1 MTTDKMKTYR
11 DSITIFKKVWPHLYS
26 ECRPVLGS
34 ELHYQAMM
42 YRCFRDFGNVPPKQI
57 GMNVKIRVI
66 NPITSLFRELD
77 TQKDE
82 DFQGGYEP
90 IPDIVLFSPEIEG
103 DFRRRNWE
111 NTLRHMLMA
120 IEIKASERENA
131 RLRPG
136 EIIRDLEKLKAFQN
150 EASRRRSYFVPTMI
164 IVDTA
169 PEESENMRRS
179 SLEEVAYHAEKL
191 NVGLFYLHKDGD
203 QKWEWDMSKLRI

>member
-1 MTTDKMKTYR
+1 MKTDR
-11 DSITIFKKVWPHLYS
+11 DSINVFRKVWPHICS
-26 ECRPVLGS
+26 ECREVLGS
-34 ELHYQAMM
+34 ELHYQAIM
-42 YRCFRDFGNVPPKQI
+42 YRCFREFGNVPLQQI
-57 GMNVKIRVI
+57 GMNVKIWVD
-66 NPITSLFRELD
+66 NPITTLFQELD
-77 TQKDE
+77 KRKHPN
-82 DFQGGYEP
+82 FQGGYEP

-103 DFRRRNWE
+103 DFRRRNRE

-120 IEIKASERENA
+120 IEVKASERENA

-169 PEESENMRRS
+169 PEENEKMLAS

-191 NVGLFYLHKDGD
+191 NVGLFYLNSDEDKR
-203 QKWEWDMSKLRI
+203 WEWDTSKLSI

>member
-1 MTTDKMKTYR
+1 
-11 DSITIFKKVWPHLYS
+11 
-26 ECRPVLGS
+26 
-34 ELHYQAMM
+34 M
-42 YRCFRDFGNVPPKQI
+42 YRCFREFGNVPLQQI
-57 GMNVKIRVI
+57 GMNVKIWVD
-66 NPITSLFRELD
+66 NPITTLFQELD
-77 TQKDE
+77 KRKHPN
-82 DFQGGYEP
+82 FQGGYEP

-103 DFRRRNWE
+103 DFRRRNRE

-120 IEIKASERENA
+120 IEVKASERENA

-169 PEESENMRRS
+169 PEENEKMLAS

-191 NVGLFYLHKDGD
+191 NVGLFYLNSDEDKR
-203 QKWEWDMSKLRI
+203 WEWDTSKLSI

>member
-1 MTTDKMKTYR
+1 
-11 DSITIFKKVWPHLYS
+11 
-26 ECRPVLGS
+26 
-34 ELHYQAMM
+34 
-42 YRCFRDFGNVPPKQI
+42 
-57 GMNVKIRVI
+57 MNVKIWVD
-66 NPITSLFRELD
+66 NPITTLFQELD
-77 TQKDE
+77 KRKHPN
-82 DFQGGYEP
+82 FQGGYEP

-103 DFRRRNWE
+103 DFRRRNRE

-120 IEIKASERENA
+120 IEVKASERENA

-169 PEESENMRRS
+169 PEENEKMLAS

-191 NVGLFYLHKDGD
+191 NVGLFYLNSDEDKR
-203 QKWEWDMSKLRI
+203 WEWDTSKLSI